1 MKWRNDV
8 NPIISATCFRSYFK
22 GMVFFAFF
30 VKVRE
35 MKRLLRIVFNFNVSI
50 LFALCFS
57 NLFAAEKIDC
67 INPTGKFDQRC
78 VYFSVDVTKG
88 LRLFV
93 VNEGDPLS
101 FDYALSN
108 QNFYVFHPSIEKQ
121 NALYPKDSLRV
132 SLTTCANPDS
142 LLTTNNNLVNAG
154 DSAKRDLCITS
165 HYPTY
170 NSPVGTALKAD
181 ASDANVV
188 RIYNFYAPQ
197 IEYVD
202 KNGKPI
208 SKETVLSGEVGSEI
222 ELGVR
227 LVIPVGPDSGKTDTT
242 INKTFFIDVPSS
254 SSGLV
259 FYNEKGESL
268 KLSDSTIRLEV
279 TKGTASFLVKTTK
292 AIDGAVFNVEGY
304 PRDSSSSGQTY
315 LVSELF
321 PGTISFVNPDMP
333 TLDSAAIFDTDGDG
347 IGDSIA
353 AWFSGKTDA
362 VTMIPGQTKYSW
374 PNGESFE
381 TFAGDFFYTEKK
393 GLLQLIDL
401 ETTYPKKVG
410 EGILRVG
417 VKSKLNEAEAVLET
431 EIQDRIGAAIRTA
444 SLIKGSET
452 EDDTLV
458 VRFNKDI
465 DQDFKKGD
473 AFYINGD
480 LVFVTAVEKDG
491 DVWRFAVEKGAIA
504 KGDSISISIL
514 GGIQAADGNK
524 TGRNKNVVVTDAGRT
539 YISNE
544 NNGFFDRNGDGRM
557 DSMSVGFES
566 PITREQLDLMDF
578 RFYWLDTAGVLIE
591 IKADPKDL
599 SLSSD
604 GLVVGYAIDPN
615 KFGIMNALTSI
626 DDSYSKTGEEYGYA
640 ARVTTIKVDGKDYK
654 EIDYFGMNDR
664 MAPIVKSTFLNPESK
679 NSVYPDK
686 LVIEFSEAI
695 DFKKI
700 KSVDGFI
707 SFGINGIW
715 DLTDLS
721 NAHWSEDGKT
731 LTLFISQGGSLFD
744 RANPGDSLRLAK
756 VKDGLVDK
764 AGNAVS
770 DAPSSVMIKGDPRVI
785 MESASLVSLERA
797 VLLADKAPFTE
808 RFFPPGTPVKEEM
821 GKSLGVM
828 LDVAFST
835 IFGDSA
841 KEELDL
847 SNTGLDWE
855 LYVYTNLGAY
865 VASAKGTIK
874 CDDESFGGNCF
885 ENQNRLY
892 LRWNMRSEAGRK
904 AGVGVYVAKFHVKVY
919 GARKSYDV
927 QRVFNWGVKP
937 GKDGLTL
944 E

>member
-1 MKWRNDV
+1 MRD
-8 NPIISATCFRSYFK
+8 
-22 GMVFFAFF
+22 
-30 VKVRE
+30 
-35 MKRLLRIVFNFNVSI
+35 LLKMIFNFNVSI
-50 LFALCFS
+50 IFILCFS
-57 NLFAAEKIDC
+57 NLFAAEKTDC
-67 INPTGKFDQRC
+67 INPVVPGSFDQRC

-93 VNEGDPLS
+93 VNAGAPLIIDS
-101 FDYALSN
+101 ALSN
-108 QNFYVFHPSIEKQ
+108 QDFYVFHPTVDGA

-132 SLTTCANPDS
+132 SLTRCSDKDS
-142 LLTTNNNLVNAG
+142 LLTTNNNLVNSG
-154 DSAKRDLCITS
+154 DAKERNLCITS
-165 HYPTY
+165 YYETY
-170 NSPVGTALKAD
+170 NSPVGTALEAD
-181 ASDANVV
+181 ASDANLV
-188 RIYNFYAPQ
+188 RIYNFYAPRL
-197 IEYVD
+197 EYVD
-202 KNGKPI
+202 KDGKPI
-208 SKETVLSGEVGSEI
+208 SKETVLKGEVGSEI
-222 ELGVR
+222 EIGVR
-227 LVIPVGPDSGKTDTT
+227 LVIPVGPNTGKTDTT
-242 INKTFFIDVPSS
+242 LNKTFFIDVPPS

-268 KLSDSTIRLEV
+268 KLSDSTIRLEI
-279 TKGTASFLVKTTK
+279 TNGTASFLVKTTK
-292 AIDGAVFNVEGY
+292 AVDGAVFNVEGY
-304 PRDSSSSGQTY
+304 PIKKGSNDETY
-315 LVSELF
+315 RVSELF

-333 TLDSAAIFDTDGDG
+333 VLDSAAIFDTDGDG
-347 IGDSIA
+347 VGDSIA

-362 VTMIPGQTKYSW
+362 ITMIPGQTKYSW

-381 TFAGDFFYTEKK
+381 TFAGDFFYNDKK
-393 GLLQLIDL
+393 GLLQLIDV
-401 ETTYPKKVG
+401 ETTYPKVIG
-410 EGILRVG
+410 EGVLRVG
-417 VKSKLNEAEAVLET
+417 VKSKLSGAEAVLET
-431 EIQDRIGAAIRTA
+431 DIKDRIGAAIRTA

-465 DQDFKKGD
+465 DKDFKKGD

-480 LVFVTAVEKDG
+480 LVFVTAVEKNG

-514 GGIQAADGNK
+514 GGIEAADGNK

-566 PITREQLDLMDF
+566 PITQEQLDLMDF
-578 RFYWLDTAGVLIE
+578 RFYWLDTAGNVIE
-591 IKADPKDL
+591 IKANPKDL

-604 GLVVGYAIDPN
+604 GLIVGYAINPN
-615 KFGIMNALTSI
+615 DFGIMKALTSI

-640 ARVTTIKVDGKDYK
+640 ARVTMIKVDGKDYK

-664 MAPIVKSTFLNPESK
+664 MAPIVKTTFLSPESK
-679 NSVYPDK
+679 KSVYPDK
-686 LVIEFSEAI
+686 LVIEFSESI

-707 SFGINGIW
+707 SFGIDGVW
-715 DLTDLS
+715 DVTDLE

-731 LTLFISQGGSLFD
+731 LTLFISQGESLFG

-756 VKDGLVDK
+756 VKNGLVDK
-764 AGNAVS
+764 AGNSVS
-770 DAPSSVMIKGDPRVI
+770 ETPSSVMIKGDPRVI

-797 VLLADKAPFTE
+797 VLLADKAAFTE
-808 RFFPPGTPVKEEM
+808 RFFPPGTSVKEEM

-835 IFGDSA
+835 IFGDSTT
-841 KEELDL
+841 EELDL

-865 VASAKGTIK
+865 VASAKGQIK
-874 CDDESFGGNCF
+874 CDDDSFGGNCF

-904 AGVGVYVAKFHVKVY
+904 AGVGVYVAKFHIKVY
-919 GARKSYDV
+919 GANKAYDT
-927 QRVFNWGVKP
+927 QRIFNWGIKP